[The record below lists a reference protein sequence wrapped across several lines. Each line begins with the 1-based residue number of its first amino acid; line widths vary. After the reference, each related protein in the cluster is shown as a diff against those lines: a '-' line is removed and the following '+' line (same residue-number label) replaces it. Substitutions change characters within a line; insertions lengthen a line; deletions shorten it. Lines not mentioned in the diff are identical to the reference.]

1 MKGSLGGGKSADALY
16 EPNGSASF
24 PTSDKLRI
32 VEETVFRYNIVNDF
46 LNDLGTD
53 QAVRDYASFLII
65 NLIPSAET
73 SDLSVLYGLLSYVKE
88 QVNSQFKKGNNISEI
103 SPNAV

>member
-24 PTSDKLRI
+24 PNSDKLRI

-46 LNDLGTD
+46 LNDLGAD

-73 SDLSVLYGLLSYVKE
+73 SDLSVLYSLLSYVKE
-88 QVNSQFKKGNNISEI
+88 
-103 SPNAV
+103 